1 MSRPTLSAAGRRRL
15 TAAGRRGLIGMVTG
29 LALVGTTA
37 AACSYQVPP
46 LTSNRA
52 GAAATTAQTSLVL
65 AADGSVLQ
73 TVHGPV
79 DRRPVPLARV
89 PGILQDAV
97 VATEDQRF
105 WTEPAVDVR
114 AVARAAVADLHAGRA
129 SQGGSTIAEQYVK
142 IRLEEGSGRRG
153 LDDKIREATEAY
165 ELERHQP
172 RSQVLDDYLNAI
184 YLGNGA
190 YGVEA
195 AAETYFGR
203 PVGQVDL
210 AQAALLAGLIHAPSA
225 TDPFTHPEAAT
236 ARRREVLERM
246 RHLRQID
253 AAQVSGAEREPLTA
267 RGASASSTA
276 GPDAPYFVNEA
287 EASVLADPAFG
298 DTEAE
303 RSRALFA
310 GGLRIHTTLD
320 PRSQA
325 DAEVAVRRVL
335 PGSASGPAAA
345 LVALDPRS
353 GAVLALVGGQAYGS
367 GASGS
372 QVDLATQ
379 ARRQSG
385 STFKPF
391 VLTAALQAHV
401 PLGRVFPAPA
411 SISIPVTGGT
421 WKVRNYEGEPTGT
434 MDPVQATVVSDNT
447 VFAQLMMQV
456 GPADVVSTAASLG
469 ISTPLDAYPSAV
481 LGTNVVN
488 PLEMAA
494 AYGTLADDGT
504 YNPPFFVSE
513 VDGPGGKVLYRHRQA
528 PRHAVSSE
536 VARQVVGVL
545 EQVVDRGTG
554 VRARIGRPVA
564 GKTGTTDSW
573 ADAWFVGATPQM
585 VGAVWVGYP
594 SAEKPMVPPA
604 TPFRIA
610 GGTWPAQVFQ
620 LFASAALA
628 NEPVLDFPPADPAAT
643 AAISGTAGIVVPGV
657 VGFPVGAAT
666 DELSRAGFVVTTT
679 TGASGEYPPGYV
691 MSEEPAGNTMAP
703 GGATVRLEVSS

>member
-1 MSRPTLSAAGRRRL
+1 MGPMRPTRALVAGL
-15 TAAGRRGLIGMVTG
+15 VAGATAAG
-29 LALVGTTA
+29 
-37 AACSYQVPP
+37 CSYQLPA
-46 LTSNRA
+46 LTSA
-52 GAAATTAQTSLVL
+52 GTGAAATTAQSSVVL
-65 AADGSVLQ
+65 AADGSVLR
-73 TVHGPV
+73 TLHGPV
-79 DRRPVPLARV
+79 DRRPVPLSRV
-89 PGILQDAV
+89 PAVLQQAV

-114 AVARAAVADLHAGRA
+114 AVARAAVADLQAGRA
-129 SQGGSTIAEQYVK
+129 AQGGSTIAEQYVK
-142 IRLEEGSGRRG
+142 LRLEEGSGPRG
-153 LDDKIREATEAY
+153 LDDKVREATQAY
-165 ELERHQP
+165 ELERHHP

-195 AAETYFGR
+195 AAETYFAR

-225 TDPFTHPEAAT
+225 TDPFTHPDVAV
-236 ARRREVLERM
+236 ARRREVLDRM
-246 RHLRQID
+246 VRLGRITTAQAS
-253 AAQVSGAEREPLTA
+253 AAAREPLTRPA
-267 RGASASSTA
+267 A
-276 GPDAPYFVNEA
+276 DAPSTVPAAAPYLVNEA
-287 EASVLADPAFG
+287 EAFVLSDPVFG
-298 DTEAE
+298 GTEAE

-320 PRSQA
+320 PTSQA
-325 DAEVAVRRVL
+325 DAETAVRRVL
-335 PGSASGPAAA
+335 PGAASGPAAA

-391 VLTAALQAHV
+391 VLTAALQAHI
-401 PLGRVFPAPA
+401 PLRRVFPAPA

-421 WKVRNYEGEPTGT
+421 WKVRNYEGEPTGS
-434 MDPVQATVVSDNT
+434 MDLVRATVVSDNT

-456 GPADVVSTAASLG
+456 GPSAVVSTAASLG
-469 ISTPLDAYPSAV
+469 ITTPLDAYPSAV

-494 AYGTLADDGT
+494 AYATLADDGT
-504 YNPPFFVSE
+504 YNPPFLVSE
-513 VDGPGGKVLYRHRQA
+513 VDGPGGRVLYRHQDA
-528 PRHAVSSE
+528 PRRAVSSE
-536 VARQVVGVL
+536 VAREVVGVL

-554 VRARIGRPVA
+554 VKARIGRPVA

-573 ADAWFVGATPQM
+573 ADAWFVGATPQL

-594 SAEKPMVPPA
+594 SAERPMVPPV
-604 TPFRIA
+604 TPFRIT
-610 GGTWPAQVFQ
+610 GGTWPAQIFQ
-620 LFASAALA
+620 LFASADLA
-628 NEPVLDFPPADPAAT
+628 NQPVVDFPPADPAALAT
-643 AAISGTAGIVVPGV
+643 ISGPAGIVVPGV
-657 VGFPVGAAT
+657 VGFPIGAAT
-666 DELSRAGFVVTTT
+666 DELSRAGFVVTTSP
-679 TGASGEYPPGYV
+679 GSSGEYPPGYV
-691 MSEEPAGNTMAP
+691 LSEDPAGNTEAP
-703 GGATVRLEVSS
+703 GGSTVRLVVSS